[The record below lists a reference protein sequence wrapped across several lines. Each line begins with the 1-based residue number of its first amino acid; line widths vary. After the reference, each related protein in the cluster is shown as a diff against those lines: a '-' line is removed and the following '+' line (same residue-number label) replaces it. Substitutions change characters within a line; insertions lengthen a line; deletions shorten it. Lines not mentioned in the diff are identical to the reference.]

1 MEVIREELEAVKA
14 EFGDARRTEIVA
26 SQVDLTIADLIT
38 EEDRVVT
45 ISHGGYAKSQPLAA
59 YQAQR
64 RGGKGKSAT
73 GMKDEDYI
81 EHLLVANSHAT
92 LLLFSSKG
100 KVYWLRTFEIPEAS
114 RTARGRPLVNLLPLD
129 EGERITAMLQIDL
142 EALQQNGGADDD
154 LDEAEG
160 AVRGEVVEAAEV
172 GSRGRDRRA
181 GGRADRR
188 LHLHG
193 HRLRYREED
202 PAGAVQPSAQQRPD
216 RAQAGRGR
224 HPDRRR
230 DHRWRQGSHA
240 VLQRRQGDPLRRA
253 WCASWAATPAAY
265 VACAWAR
272 GSS

>member
-1 MEVIREELEAVKA
+1 
-14 EFGDARRTEIVA
+14 
-26 SQVDLTIADLIT
+26 
-38 EEDRVVT
+38 
-45 ISHGGYAKSQPLAA
+45 
-59 YQAQR
+59 
-64 RGGKGKSAT
+64 
-73 GMKDEDYI
+73 MKDEDYI

-160 AVRGEVVEAAEV
+160 AVLEGEVVEAAEV
-172 GSRGRDRRA
+172 EEVEGETAELVAEPTGAYIFMATAFGTVKKTPLVQFSR
-181 GGRADRR
+181 
-188 LHLHG
+188 
-193 HRLRYREED
+193 
-202 PAGAVQPSAQQRPD
+202 PAQQRPD

-224 HPDRRR
+224 HPDRCR

-240 VLQRRQGDPLRRA
+240 VLQRRQGDPLRRERGA
-253 WCASWAATPAAY
+253 HHGPQRPRRTRHAPGQGAAADLHADSGVRGADPHRLRARLRQAYPAEQVPASRPWRP
-265 VACAWAR
+265 
-272 GSS
+272 G